1 MLMSLKMTT
10 PDPAIRGARV
20 QYWSK
25 QIGEPF
31 DFGDELC
38 VVVID
43 EVLALRKTQSASLL
57 TGSRRRRKRVR
68 DEVETR
74 DVGGLLIQL
83 VASEPGVIRETCVDI
98 GEVVSVGE
106 VLAIL
111 ETVGEAGSSDPEG
124 SIDNLLAIRVV
135 ANSIEAEEL

>member
-1 MLMSLKMTT
+1 MLMSLKM
-10 PDPAIRGARV
+10 PSVDPAIHGGRV
-20 QYWSK
+20 HRCSK
-25 QIGEPF
+25 KVGEPF
-31 DFGDELC
+31 VFGDELC

-43 EVLALRKTQSASLL
+43 QVSALRKTQSASLL
-57 TGSRRRRKRVR
+57 TRTRRRRKLVG

-83 VASEPGVIRETCVDI
+83 VASEPGVILETSVDS
-98 GEVVSVGE
+98 GGNVSVGG

-111 ETVGEAGSSDPEG
+111 ETVGDAGSLDSERSVD
-124 SIDNLLAIRVV
+124 DLLEIRVV